1 MLRGRRPQQV
11 PYLMM
16 KVIETILAEHVTS
29 TEQREVKRILGA
41 LLSLDS
47 NHCPLDAKL
56 SLLKE
61 KNGSEDPE
69 PSRRMRT

>member
-16 KVIETILAEHVTS
+16 MVIETILAEHVTS
-29 TEQREVKRILGA
+29 AEQREVKRILGA

-47 NHCPLDAKL
+47 NHCPLVKL